1 MAINM
6 SNKSFDF
13 LGDDEKIKCAKEIEE
28 AYWNYYFNCDD
39 WGVDDIDFHLRIIY
53 TCGDNP
59 KITID
64 EFNKII
70 KSIETD

>member
-1 MAINM
+1 MASNL

-13 LGDDEKIKCAKEIEE
+13 LADDEKIKYAKEIEE

-39 WGVDDIDFHLRIIY
+39 WGIDDIEFHLRLIY
-53 TCGDNP
+53 AHCNNP
-59 KITID
+59 KITLD

-70 KSIETD
+70 KTIEID